1 MKKQYVFGLLMVSL
15 LSAPALAE
23 EASGATAGA
32 SESKDPELAISG
44 EVEFDAY
51 TGDLIND
58 DEVTHSYA
66 STFDLNFAVK
76 FNDQWSAEVQLEADG
91 ETTDPAAI
99 YNGAFVQYTKSENF
113 VIKAGDLTFSEGAFQ
128 NYYGYDDPADNAAG
142 MAEHDIRGVEIDFNG
157 FVFGLGF
164 GRGDNDN
171 QVCVEEDGE
180 ESCVGVAYNAH
191 VAYELGL
198 GDHSIRPYV
207 DYKSYQEPKHNELH
221 AGLDANLKF
230 GGFGF
235 HAVYGLHADALGE
248 DEPGATH
255 AFLVEPSFEVGG
267 FNIKATA
274 FYAIMDDDA
283 PIDHGD
289 EIPEYMFAY
298 VEPSMNLFG
307 SLTLGI
313 PLEYHTNTL
322 DSDDELES
330 FAAGARLYFA
340 PVEGLE
346 ITGFAMVNVPLG
358 DEYGDNDDVGLN
370 LGLETV
376 FAF

>member
-15 LSAPALAE
+15 LSAGAMAE
-23 EASGATAGA
+23 EASPSAAEGAKG
-32 SESKDPELAISG
+32 PEVTFSG

-58 DEVTHSYA
+58 DKVNHSYA
-66 STFDLNFAVK
+66 TTFDLTVGVK

-91 ETTDPAAI
+91 ENLDPTEIPAV

-142 MAEHDIRGVEIDFNG
+142 MAEHDIRGVEVDFNS

-171 QVCVEEDGE
+171 QVCVVEDGE
-180 ESCVGVAYNAH
+180 ESCVGVAYDAH

-198 GDHSIRPYV
+198 GEHTIRPFV
-207 DYKSYQEPKHNELH
+207 DYKSYQEPDHNELH
-221 AGLDANLKF
+221 AGVDANLKF
-230 GGFGF
+230 GMVGL
-235 HAVYGLHADALGE
+235 HAVYGLHMDNLGE

-255 AFLVEPSFEVGG
+255 ALLVEPSLELDKINVKGSV
-267 FNIKATA
+267 
-274 FYAIMDDDA
+274 FYAYFDEDA

-289 EIPEYMFAY
+289 ELPEYFFAY
-298 VEPSMNLFG
+298 VEPSYALADF
-307 SLTLGI
+307 LTLGV
-313 PLEYHTNTL
+313 PVEFHSNTT
-322 DSDDELES
+322 DVDEDKS
-330 FAAGARLYFA
+330 TFDVGVRAYFA

-346 ITGFAMVNVPLG
+346 MTGFAMVKVPVG
-358 DEYGDNDDVGLN
+358 DDADNEDVGLN

-376 FAF
+376 FSF

>member
-1 MKKQYVFGLLMVSL
+1 MKSRLAFGLMAVSL
-15 LSAPALAE
+15 AAVSAHAE
-23 EASGATAGA
+23 EAAA
-32 SESKDPELAISG
+32 ESKGPEVSFSG

-58 DEVTHSYA
+58 DKVTHSYA
-66 STFDLNFAVK
+66 STFDLNVGVK

-91 ETTDPAAI
+91 ESTDPAAI

-113 VIKAGDLTFSEGAFQ
+113 VVKAGDLTFSEGAFL

-142 MAEHDIRGVEIDFNG
+142 MAEHDIRGVEVDYNG

-171 QVCVEEDGE
+171 QVCVIEDGE
-180 ESCVGVAYNAH
+180 ESCVGVAYDAH

-198 GDHSIRPYV
+198 GEHTLRPYV

-221 AGLDANLKF
+221 AGIDANLKF
-230 GGFGF
+230 GMLGL
-235 HAVYGLHADALGE
+235 HAVYGLHMDNLGE

-255 AFLVEPSFEVGG
+255 AFLVEPSLEIGG
-267 FNIKATA
+267 VNVKGSV
-274 FYAIMDDDA
+274 FYAYFDEDA

-289 EIPEYMFAY
+289 EIPEYFLAY
-298 VEPSMNLFG
+298 VEPSFG
-307 SLTLGI
+307 LLDFLTLGV
-313 PLEYHTNTL
+313 PVEFHSNTTDVNEDRSTL
-322 DSDDELES
+322 DL
-330 FAAGARLYFA
+330 GARAYFT

-346 ITGFAMVNVPLG
+346 MTGFAMVKIPVG
-358 DEYGDNDDVGLN
+358 DDADNENVGLSF
-370 LGLETV
+370 GLETV
-376 FAF
+376 FSF